1 MKKLLVCLLLVFT
14 TLMASAETRSYRIE
28 SFSCKTYVT
37 GVWSTWS
44 TPESSNLILSMNET
58 NISINSS
65 YSQFYTIRVD
75 TYSTKVK
82 SDGYTYDTWYAV
94 DKNGLTLQITM
105 ISKSNVLYYVLI
117 AYNDAKWL
125 YGISK

>member
-65 YSQFYTIRVD
+65 DSQFYTIRVD

>member
-14 TLMASAETRSYRIE
+14 TLMASAKTRSYRIE

-65 YSQFYTIRVD
+65 DSQFYTIRVD

>member
-65 YSQFYTIRVD
+65 DSQFYTIRVD

-94 DKNGLTLQITM
+94 DQNGFTLQITM

>member
-65 YSQFYTIRVD
+65 DSQFYTIRVD

-117 AYNDAKWL
+117 AYNDAEWL

>member
-14 TLMASAETRSYRIE
+14 TLMASAETRSYQIE

-44 TPESSNLILSMNET
+44 TPEASDLILSMNET

-65 YSQFYTIRVD
+65 DPQFYTIRID
-75 TYSTKVK
+75 TYSSKVN
-82 SDGYTYDTWYAV
+82 SDGYTYDSWYAV
-94 DKNGLTLQITM
+94 DKNGLNLQITM
-105 ISKSNVLYYVLI
+105 ISRNSTLYYVLI